1 MRTTSL
7 LGLIQVTVLLGC
19 SAQSETRAWSP
30 SMGNWFTNDALSADD
45 PPRAF
50 WTRKD
55 EEQLLRR
62 MGYAD
67 AAALGTLRLVSQYSP
82 SDDLPGS
89 LSIAFRP
96 DETLFGTLQ
105 TELDSEGELTLW
117 LDPSSSEFRHAV
129 KMRHNLTGARY
140 LLFLKRGTENS
151 ALYWACYRAT
161 PRLVDDVRTRYSWVN
176 RRAAAR

>member
-1 MRTTSL
+1 ML
-7 LGLIQVTVLLGC
+7 LGLIMVLLGC
-19 SAQSETRAWSP
+19 ASKPESRAWSS

-89 LSIAFRP
+89 LSLAFRP
-96 DETLFGTLQ
+96 DETLFGTLG
-105 TELDSEGELTLW
+105 TELDSEGELTLS
-117 LDPSSSEFRHAV
+117 LDPSSTEFRHAV
-129 KMRHNLTGARY
+129 KMQHNLTGARY
-140 LLFLKRGTENS
+140 LLFLKRGSDNG

-161 PRLVDDVRTRYSWVN
+161 PRLLDDVRTRYLWVN
-176 RRAAAR
+176 RHRSSAP